1 MSPLRPGACR
11 AQPGGQ
17 SSGRHCAGRPV
28 YRGRH
33 PERGRRGHPLPG
45 RGEQRPL
52 PGDHQGVYAPD
63 AGGRA
68 GEGLHPPPEAGQR
81 SAVQDHPDGFCRP
94 LPLHPA
100 HHPGQR
106 PGGRAGRL
114 RREQHGLRRHGEPRR
129 LSAPEVAGGARH
141 RDAPAGL
148 CHAGTGVQRGGGHA
162 SGGPRTPGHL
172 PGQHPHHG
180 QWPRP
185 AHRLRDSGAAHGGQ
199 RPPRAAVRG
208 LFRPGAVFHRRVRG
222 PLHRRIQPRGGVL
235 PDGLRTEPR
244 PGGTAPRLRLQPQ
257 GPHGDAVGAG
267 LRLRNAVS
275 GPPAQAGGAHPDGA
289 AAFPRPLGA
298 GVCGG
303 IVPQHGSA
311 GPARPRAA
319 GAESAREG

>member
-1 MSPLRPGACR
+1 MPHSTKSGFVVLWRPAIQGVPAGAWKIKRTVPFSHRLCYNKQNKTSRGGADMEQRRISSILYAGAGSGGGAVSPLRPGTCR

-81 SAVQDHPDGFCRP
+81 GAVQDHPDGFCRP

-114 RREQHGLRRHGEPRR
+114 
-129 LSAPEVAGGARH
+129 
-141 RDAPAGL
+141 
-148 CHAGTGVQRGGGHA
+148 
-162 SGGPRTPGHL
+162 
-172 PGQHPHHG
+172 
-180 QWPRP
+180 
-185 AHRLRDSGAAHGGQ
+185 
-199 RPPRAAVRG
+199 
-208 LFRPGAVFHRRVRG
+208 
-222 PLHRRIQPRGGVL
+222 
-235 PDGLRTEPR
+235 
-244 PGGTAPRLRLQPQ
+244 
-257 GPHGDAVGAG
+257 
-267 LRLRNAVS
+267 
-275 GPPAQAGGAHPDGA
+275 
-289 AAFPRPLGA
+289 
-298 GVCGG
+298 
-303 IVPQHGSA
+303 
-311 GPARPRAA
+311 
-319 GAESAREG
+319 